1 MKIFKNKLSAG
12 QREALKRLADGIEC
26 GAKLR
31 PQGFSALFHVTSEPG
46 VIASCALGAAL
57 ECKMIEQGV
66 EVKPE
71 SLGETIDTSYSA
83 ILKQY
88 GVTTQ
93 AQIIDVELNECE
105 PVAFESDNIYDV
117 IIRLNDSRRWS
128 REQIAAFLREVY

>member
-1 MKIFKNKLSAG
+1 MRIFKNKLSAG

-31 PQGFSALFHVTSEPG
+31 PQGFTALFHTTATGE
-46 VIASCALGAAL
+46 IASCALGAAL

-66 EVKPE
+66 EVKPK
-71 SLGETIDTSYSA
+71 SLGETIDTSYPA

-128 REQIAAFLREVY
+128 REKIAAFLREVY

>member
-31 PQGFSALFHVTSEPG
+31 PQGFNDLFHATSTGEP
-46 VIASCALGAAL
+46 ASCALGAAL
-57 ECKMIEQGV
+57 ECSLIEQGV
-66 EVKPE
+66 DVNPNT
-71 SLGETIDTSYSA
+71 LRETEYST

-93 AQIIDVELNECE
+93 AQIIDVELNGE
-105 PVAFESDNIYDV
+105 AIAYESDDITNV
-117 IIRLNDSRRWS
+117 ILRLNDSRRWS